1 MFYFKMD
8 RDAFIQEFLTDLVN
22 DPSLEEYHITLQTSI
37 KTIRRFIKQ
46 ATSSYI
52 PVRLK
57 RLDGECI
64 KLDLNIEG
72 TVADIWK
79 SIGKYYRE
87 RGVTLSLRYLKRK
100 FDIQFES
107 RVLEPRHKL
116 KEYSIKADE
125 MLTFSKRNIQKSR
138 GYIRR
143 G

>member
-8 RDAFIQEFLTDLVN
+8 RDVFIQEFLTELLN
-22 DPSLEEYHITLQTSI
+22 DPSIEEYHITPQTNI

-46 ATSSYI
+46 ATSCYI

-64 KLDLNIEG
+64 KLDINIEG
-72 TVADIWK
+72 SVADIWK
-79 SIGKYYRE
+79 SIGQYYRE

-107 RVLEPRHKL
+107 RILEPRHKL
-116 KEYSIKADE
+116 KEYSIQPDD
-125 MLTFSKRNIQKSR
+125 MLTFSKRIQKKSR
-138 GYIRR
+138 AYMRR